1 MGNRWRDVFKFLSG
15 ASFVTSGASFYFY
28 WFHVAV
34 PFPFF
39 GLTEVPPGVLGV
51 RAVVQLVLFLIF
63 FYLGFV
69 RK

>member
-1 MGNRWRDVFKFLSG
+1 MRSGWKDVFKFLSG
-15 ASFVTSGASFYFY
+15 ASFVTSGASLYFY
-28 WFHVAV
+28 WLHAAV

-39 GLTEVPPGVLGV
+39 GWTRVSPEFLGV
-51 RAVVQLVLFLIF
+51 RGIIQFVLFVIF